1 MSRLRTLFQIP
12 NQLISRTTCASLSLP
27 KKFPTS
33 ENHLSSSILN
43 QFRQFSAN
51 TSESKLKDEIKE
63 PTKPLAKIAA
73 RLMIQ
78 FTCKKCDTRSS
89 KTMSKLAYEKGVV
102 IIRCDGCK
110 NNHLIADNLGWFNGD
125 RKKLNVEKLMQLNGE
140 KVKRLNA
147 YGHEVLE
154 VVDKDILEMKSVDE
168 K

>member
-12 NQLISRTTCASLSLP
+12 NQLILRTVCTSRSLL
-27 KKFPTS
+27 KKFPNV
-33 ENHLSSSILN
+33 ENHLSSDIIN
-43 QFRQFSAN
+43 QFRQFSTN
-51 TSESKLKDEIKE
+51 TSEPKLQDESKES
-63 PTKPLAKIAA
+63 TQPLAKIQA

-125 RKKLNVEKLMQLNGE
+125 RQKLNIEKLMLINGE

-147 YGHEVLE
+147 YGHEILE
-154 VVDKDILEMKSVDE
+154 VVEKEVLEIKNVDKK
-168 K
+168 

>member
-12 NQLISRTTCASLSLP
+12 NQLILRTVCTSRSLP
-27 KKFPTS
+27 KKFPTV
-33 ENHLSSSILN
+33 ENYRSSAIIN

-51 TSESKLKDEIKE
+51 TSESKLQDESKE
-63 PTKPLAKIAA
+63 PTKPLAKIQA

-89 KTMSKLAYEKGVV
+89 KTMSKLAYEKGIV

-125 RKKLNVEKLMQLNGE
+125 RQKVNIEKLMQLNGE

-147 YGHEVLE
+147 YGHEIFE
-154 VVDKDILEMKSVDE
+154 VVEKKVLVMKSVD
-168 K
+168 KK